1 MIENTRP
8 RPGRPT
14 GSLKGQKKKKTW
26 RPRKYIKPVAT
37 PNRNEKAVLINRCM
51 ETYVYWEIDSEGQVI
66 RRDMKDIL
74 AGYGLS
80 KELFHYYLNRN
91 TALQTKRLQLKEA
104 KLSVLKDTAQD
115 NLWMALKREGIF
127 ADLESKE
134 VAKLSLDMLK
144 NTDKM
149 FQPKI
154 QRDINVKKVDLSIP
168 MEDLLRKIEEYKQL

>member
-1 MIENTRP
+1 
-8 RPGRPT
+8 
-14 GSLKGQKKKKTW
+14 
-26 RPRKYIKPVAT
+26 
-37 PNRNEKAVLINRCM
+37 
-51 ETYVYWEIDSEGQVI
+51 
-66 RRDMKDIL
+66 
-74 AGYGLS
+74 
-80 KELFHYYLNRN
+80 
-91 TALQTKRLQLKEA
+91 
-104 KLSVLKDTAQD
+104 
-115 NLWMALKREGIF
+115 MALKREGIF